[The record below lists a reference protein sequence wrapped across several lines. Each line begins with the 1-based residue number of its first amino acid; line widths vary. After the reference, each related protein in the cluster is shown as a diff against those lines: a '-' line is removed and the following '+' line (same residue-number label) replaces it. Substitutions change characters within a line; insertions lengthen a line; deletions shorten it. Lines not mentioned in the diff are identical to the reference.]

1 MLRSQWSAAQLV
13 RPVPL
18 GGVSG
23 GLHEDWTDLMKCSR
37 NLKNLSLVDHKRRQR
52 DNILNLAIPA
62 GGLKKRRRGMTVHLA
77 VAPHVSFFMYGH
89 VILTVDTPS
98 GIVRPLHFFGGGWG
112 TRQNQCSICFYQLA
126 GRHST
131 RQLQR
136 RVALCLEWPGS
147 IFGARLAIE
156 LERCIWLEFI
166 LQPLHVSSP
175 YPASKDVSRCQ
186 SARKQS
192 RLNKAEKPCTILGP
206 IRAGSIVEWCR

>member
-1 MLRSQWSAAQLV
+1 
-13 RPVPL
+13 
-18 GGVSG
+18 
-23 GLHEDWTDLMKCSR
+23 MKFSR

-52 DNILNLAIPA
+52 DNMLNLAIPA
-62 GGLKKRRRGMTVHLA
+62 GGLKKRRRGMTLSFRCSTTCIVF
-77 VAPHVSFFMYGH
+77 HVWPRDTHSRHPFFSVWWALFDPCIFLGGL
-89 VILTVDTPS
+89 VEEPGRINVPS
-98 GIVRPLHFFGGGWG
+98 V
-112 TRQNQCSICFYQLA
+112 FYQLA

-147 IFGARLAIE
+147 IFGARLAVE
-156 LERCIWLEFI
+156 LERCIWMEFI

-206 IRAGSIVEWCR
+206 IRA